1 MFLAPVVQT
10 LDSAIHRI
18 KIYPVD
24 NAIGS
29 PNTYPLDS
37 DLSSGQCY
45 PTFEQPGPGSFTLQS
60 CKTTAK
66 KCTKKACSTCKN
78 AFLLIRPIVVF
89 HHSPALPSP
98 LSITRFYISFE
109 QTIISGG
116 RYYQNFTV
124 LTERVTTWIFT
135 GTLKRLNT
143 HLCQQHSLLSTLLEN
158 SGEISLSPDQR
169 IKSPE

>member
-1 MFLAPVVQT
+1 MLLVPLILIRWIV
-10 LDSAIHRI
+10 
-18 KIYPVD
+18 IYPVD
-24 NAIGS
+24 SAIQH
-29 PNTYPLDS
+29 
-37 DLSSGQCY
+37 LSTHGQEVSRC
-45 PTFEQPGPGSFTLQS
+45 SR
-60 CKTTAK
+60 AK
-66 KCTKKACSTCKN
+66 QRQRNVQKKRALHAKML
-78 AFLLIRPIVVF
+78 FLLIRPIVVF

-143 HLCQQHSLLSTLLEN
+143 HLCQ
-158 SGEISLSPDQR
+158 
-169 IKSPE
+169 